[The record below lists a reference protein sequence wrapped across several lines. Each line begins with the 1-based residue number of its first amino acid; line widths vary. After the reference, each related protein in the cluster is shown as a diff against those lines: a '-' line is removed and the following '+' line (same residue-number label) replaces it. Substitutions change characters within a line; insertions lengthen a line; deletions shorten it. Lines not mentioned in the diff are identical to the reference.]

1 MDIKNRLSEY
11 SEYMKTALERSL
23 GNTPEK
29 VARPMEYSLEAG
41 GKRIRP
47 VLVREFAKLCGG
59 NGENTESA
67 MCAIEMIH
75 TFSLIHDDLP
85 ALDNDDYR
93 RGKPSCHKAFG
104 EANAILAGDALSVK
118 AFEVIATDK
127 NISDEIK
134 VKLINELSEAT
145 MGMIYGQFLDLE
157 YENRKDLT
165 EDEILEMYSG
175 KTCRLIK
182 CSCCMGA
189 ICAGATKEQI
199 ALATRYA
206 ECLGL
211 VFQIVDDILDVT
223 GTAEELGKPIGSDVQ
238 QNKTTYVTLLGL
250 EKAKLKA
257 EELTRE
263 ALEILDEFENS
274 GFMSEL
280 TKMLLSRKK

>member
-1 MDIKNRLSEY
+1 MDIKKQLSEY
-11 SEYMKTALERSL
+11 SEYMKTALERAL
-23 GNTPEK
+23 DNIPEK
-29 VARPMEYSLEAG
+29 VAKPMEYSLEAG

-47 VLVREFAKLCGG
+47 VLVKEFARLCGG
-59 NGENTESA
+59 DGENTESA

-93 RGKPSCHKAFG
+93 RGKLSCHKAFG
-104 EANAILAGDALSVK
+104 EADAILAGDALSAE
-118 AFEVIATDK
+118 AFRVIATDR

-145 MGMIYGQFLDLE
+145 MGMIHGQFLDLG

-189 ICAGATKEQI
+189 ICAGATEKQM
-199 ALATRYA
+199 ALATEYA

-211 VFQIVDDILDVT
+211 AFQIVDDILDVT
-223 GTAEELGKPIGSDVQ
+223 STTEELGKPVGSDAQ
-238 QNKTTYVTLLGL
+238 QNKMTYVTLVGL

-257 EELTRE
+257 KDLTGK
-263 ALEILDEFENS
+263 ALEILGEFENS
-274 GFMSEL
+274 GFMAEL
-280 TKMLLSRKK
+280 TEMLLSRKK